1 MLHFTDGAEG
11 WPGGEHVRA
20 AACLLSTASSMSDA
34 SNVRPPHGALACV
47 VLALLSLALAPLSLA
62 FALIGA
68 SAARLGGGGPALLPK
83 GDKRPTALVNGG
95 RMQKSLY
102 VVRALAAQGYRV
114 VLVEERG
121 WRCVAPR
128 VQRIHPG

>member
-1 MLHFTDGAEG
+1 
-11 WPGGEHVRA
+11 
-20 AACLLSTASSMSDA
+20 MSDA
-34 SNVRPPHGALACV
+34 SNARPPHGALACV

-62 FALIGA
+62 FALVGA
-68 SAARLGGGGPALLPK
+68 SAARLGGGGPALPK

-121 WRCVAPR
+121 WKCVAPC